1 MCFPQK
7 KSYLVLYIY
16 IYIYIYIYVKFVKK
30 DTQMNREENIYQT
43 YARTLTL
50 K

>member
-16 IYIYIYIYVKFVKK
+16 IYIYIYVTFVKQ